1 MRYRVSNSQQTESTH
16 TWLWSPLKDGVAPLA
31 VIFFLRDS
39 DRELIHAVSRQGVY
53 QNSPLRAPLVL
64 PACWLTLLPVPN
76 CVWSEL
82 RIKRKWR
89 KCLIPLRKIR
99 LQFYFSLLVIIFLF
113 FPLVNWHFNRAHL
126 DAPGATFSISTAG
139 STHEMRTD
147 LGDMTLTLMSWA
159 SCSGGARQHTKR

>member
-53 QNSPLRAPLVL
+53 QNSPLRALLVL

-99 LQFYFSLLVIIFLF
+99 LQFYF
-113 FPLVNWHFNRAHL
+113 
-126 DAPGATFSISTAG
+126 FSISHHF
-139 STHEMRTD
+139 SFFLPLLTD
-147 LGDMTLTLMSWA
+147 TLTGPTWMPQGQLSP
-159 SCSGGARQHTKR
+159 SRQQGQPTKWELI